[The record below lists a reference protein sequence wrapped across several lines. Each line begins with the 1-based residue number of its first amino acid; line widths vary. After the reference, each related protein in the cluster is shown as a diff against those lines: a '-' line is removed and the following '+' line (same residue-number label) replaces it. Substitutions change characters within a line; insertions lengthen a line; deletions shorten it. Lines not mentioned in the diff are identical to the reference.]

1 MIFFRALYYNQPF
14 ASPDNFDT
22 LQRLRASIEKTIL
35 GGWDHFAGILIW
47 VLLVGTAAERKS
59 AELTFAEHLSKTCC
73 AIGGRGA
80 EDLKITLQ
88 KFIDVESL
96 VEAKAARISE
106 GLQIGWGE
114 RG

>member
-1 MIFFRALYYNQPF
+1 MIFFRALYYNKPF
-14 ASPDNFDT
+14 ASHDNFDT

-47 VLLVGTAAERKS
+47 ALLVGTAAERES
-59 AELTFAEHLSKTCC
+59 AERTFAEHLSKTCC
-73 AIGGRGA
+73 AIGGRSA

-96 VEAKAARISE
+96 VEAKAAQLSE
-106 GLQIGWGE
+106 GQ
-114 RG
+114 